1 MPLTDLPLEELQRY
15 QPLLDE
21 PSNFDEFWSDTLS
34 LARKHPVGLVA
45 KPETGSGLRTV
56 TVQDVRFA
64 GWDGQAVAA
73 WLLLPTVGSR
83 PFPTVVQYCGY
94 TGGRGLPIDN
104 LLFSA
109 AGYAHLIVDSRG
121 QGHDTPD
128 GGHVEIGTQWV
139 GGFMTR
145 GIENPGAH
153 YYRRLMTDCVRAVDA
168 IAEHPDVDSNRIVVA
183 GGSQGGGLALA
194 AAGLLR
200 DAVAAALIDVPFLC
214 HYRRGADRATD
225 GPYLEIRDYLAK
237 LKPDNIEG
245 VFRTLSYFD
254 GVHLAGRAIAPALFS
269 VGLMD
274 EICPP
279 STVYAAYH
287 RYAGRKEI
295 VVWPFSGHSGGMSS
309 QAARQL
315 AWLEKF
321 AVAPADWSA
330 R

>member
-1 MPLTDLPLEELQRY
+1 MPLTDLPLEDLERY
-15 QPLLDE
+15 QPTLDE
-21 PSNFDEFWSDTLS
+21 PLDFDEFWSATLTA
-34 LARKHPVGLVA
+34 ARKYPVDLVA
-45 KPETGSGLRTV
+45 TTSTTTGLRTV
-56 TVQDVRFA
+56 TVHDVRFA
-64 GWDGQAVAA
+64 GWDGQPVAA
-73 WLLLPTVGSR
+73 WLLLPKVGRR

-128 GGHVEIGTQWV
+128 GGHVESGTQWV

-145 GIENPGAH
+145 GIEHPSQH
-153 YYRRLMTDCVRAVDA
+153 YYRRLITDCVRAVEA
-168 IAEHPDVDSNRIVVA
+168 IVEHPDVDRNRVLLA
-183 GGSQGGGLALA
+183 GGSQGGGLTIA
-194 AAGLLR
+194 AAGLLG
-200 DAVAAALIDVPFLC
+200 DTVAGALVDVPFLC
-214 HYRRGADRATD
+214 HYRRGTDRATD
-225 GPYLEIRDYLAK
+225 GPYLEIRDYLSK
-237 LKPDNIEG
+237 LKRDDVDD

-254 GVHLAGRAIAPALFS
+254 GVHLANRATAPALFS

-287 RYAGRKEI
+287 AYAGPKEI

-309 QAARQL
+309 QTSRQL
-315 AWLEKF
+315 VWLAEGGL
-321 AVAPADWSA
+321 APTD
-330 R
+330 